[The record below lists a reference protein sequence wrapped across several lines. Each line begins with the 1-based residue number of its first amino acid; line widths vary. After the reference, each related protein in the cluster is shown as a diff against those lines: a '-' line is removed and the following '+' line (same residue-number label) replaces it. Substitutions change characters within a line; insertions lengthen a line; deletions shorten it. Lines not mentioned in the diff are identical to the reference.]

1 MSNENNQ
8 ARDSTGHNRDTQ
20 LDLFSL
26 IGGSWPPA
34 PREPEQAQYGTV
46 PKTYRRTMQRP
57 SQNERIKS
65 VNLINHLA
73 PEKRRNRPNLPS
85 TAKSLNPEEVQRPT
99 KMVNEPEKVETGILV
114 DVPGADAPEQLY
126 DSPALGSPRSAQPK
140 SSPVHAPEDIGVGSL
155 VEVATD
161 VDQHYYGVVKWIG
174 IIDDTAT
181 AGVELEESV
190 CGLGD
195 GSRGGAKLFSCAPG
209 RALFVPLPLCRRDA
223 RFRDTPPPD
232 RADLQQAQHYDQPDC
247 PIVTGVVPPLSSL
260 GTIAGKNRGIQGH
273 HNSCYLD
280 ATLFAMFTFTSVF
293 DSLLYRPPE
302 PEDSPH
308 YSEVQRVLRE
318 EVVNPLRRH
327 GYVRAD
333 RVMKLRTL
341 LERLSDVPGLTSEEK
356 DPEEFLNGLVAQILR
371 AEPFLKL
378 SSGQESYCY
387 QVFVE
392 RDRKVTFPSVQ
403 CLVQQSFRTSGVK
416 LTEDPEEFLNGL
428 VAQILRAE
436 PFLKLSSGQESY
448 CYQVFV
454 ERDRKVTFPSVQC
467 LVQQSFRTSGVKL
480 TEVPSTLI
488 IQMPRFGKQYKSY
501 ERVLP
506 TPHLDITD
514 LIEGLPQQCVLC
526 GALATWE
533 CGPCQRNC
541 EMDGSTLC
549 DRCLRLSHPS
559 TPRHRATPLKIC
571 EDMLDTPEPFDGP
584 RVFMELFAVL
594 CIETSHYVAF
604 VKTGVGHDAPWCF
617 FDSMAD
623 RKGERNGYNIPE
635 IVPLPELGACLAREG
650 ACERQLPAYSKRLLS
665 DAYMCFYRNH
675 DVAMYR

>member
-1 MSNENNQ
+1 
-8 ARDSTGHNRDTQ
+8 
-20 LDLFSL
+20 
-26 IGGSWPPA
+26 
-34 PREPEQAQYGTV
+34 
-46 PKTYRRTMQRP
+46 MQRP

-73 PEKRRNRPNLPS
+73 PEKKRNRNNLTPA
-85 TAKSLNPEEVQRPT
+85 AKSVNPEEVQHST

-114 DVPGADAPEQLY
+114 DVPGGDAPEELY
-126 DSPALGSPRSAQPK
+126 DSPALGSPRTAQPK
-140 SSPVHAPEDIGVGSL
+140 SPVHVPEDIGVGSL

-161 VDQHYYGVVKWIG
+161 VDQHYYGVVRWIG

-232 RADLQQAQHYDQPDC
+232 RADMHQAQGYDQPDC

-293 DSLLYRPPE
+293 DALLYRPPE

-403 CLVQQSFRTSGVK
+403 CLVEQSFATSGVK
-416 LTEDPEEFLNGL
+416 L
-428 VAQILRAE
+428 
-436 PFLKLSSGQESY
+436 S
-448 CYQVFV
+448 
-454 ERDRKVTFPSVQC
+454 
-467 LVQQSFRTSGVKL
+467 
-480 TEVPSTLI
+480 EVPSTLI

-526 GALATWE
+526 GALATWQ

-549 DRCLRLSHPS
+549 DRCLRLSHPT
-559 TPRHRATPLKIC
+559 TPRHKASPLKIC

>member
-34 PREPEQAQYGTV
+34 PREPEQAQYGTL
-46 PKTYRRTMQRP
+46 PNNYRRTMQRP

-73 PEKRRNRPNLPS
+73 PEKRRNRNNLTPA
-85 TAKSLNPEEVQRPT
+85 AKSVNPEEVQHST
-99 KMVNEPEKVETGILV
+99 KMVIEPEKVETGILV
-114 DVPGADAPEQLY
+114 DVPGGDAPEELY
-126 DSPALGSPRSAQPK
+126 DSPALGSPRTAQPK
-140 SSPVHAPEDIGVGSL
+140 SPVHVPEDIGVGSL

-161 VDQHYYGVVKWIG
+161 VDQHYYGVVRWIG

-232 RADLQQAQHYDQPDC
+232 RADMHQAQGYDQPDC

-293 DSLLYRPPE
+293 DALLYRPPE

-403 CLVQQSFRTSGVK
+403 CLVEQSFATSGVK
-416 LTEDPEEFLNGL
+416 L
-428 VAQILRAE
+428 
-436 PFLKLSSGQESY
+436 S
-448 CYQVFV
+448 
-454 ERDRKVTFPSVQC
+454 
-467 LVQQSFRTSGVKL
+467 
-480 TEVPSTLI
+480 EVPSTLI

-526 GALATWE
+526 GALATWQ

-549 DRCLRLSHPS
+549 DRCLRLSHPT
-559 TPRHRATPLKIC
+559 TPRHKASPLKIC

>member
-1 MSNENNQ
+1 MSKESNE

-46 PKTYRRTMQRP
+46 PKVYRRTMHRP

-65 VNLINHLA
+65 VNLINHIA
-73 PEKRRNRPNLPS
+73 PEKRKNRPNLPS
-85 TAKSLNPEEVQRPT
+85 TAKSLNLEEGQHKT
-99 KMVNEPEKVETGILV
+99 KMVNEPKKIET
-114 DVPGADAPEQLY
+114 DVPGGEIPEVLY
-126 DSPALGSPRSAQPK
+126 DSPALGSPRAAQTK
-140 SSPVHAPEDIGVGSL
+140 SSPVHAPDDIGVGSL

-195 GSRGGAKLFSCAPG
+195 GSRGGAKLFSCASG

-232 RADLQQAQHYDQPDC
+232 RAHQQMNNDDQPEC
-247 PIVTGVVPPLSSL
+247 PIVTGVVAPLNKLSS
-260 GTIAGKNRGIQGH
+260 IAGKNRGIQGH

-302 PEDSPH
+302 PEDCPQ

-341 LERLSDVPGLTSEEK
+341 LERLSDVSGLTSEEK
-356 DPEEFLNGLVAQILR
+356 DPEEFLNGLLAQILR

-392 RDRKVTFPSVQ
+392 RTGDVKFPTLQ
-403 CLVQQSFRTSGVK
+403 YLVKQSFA
-416 LTEDPEEFLNGL
+416 N
-428 VAQILRAE
+428 
-436 PFLKLSSGQESY
+436 
-448 CYQVFV
+448 
-454 ERDRKVTFPSVQC
+454 
-467 LVQQSFRTSGVKL
+467 SGVKL

-488 IQMPRFGKQYKSY
+488 IQMPRFGKQYKSF
-501 ERVLP
+501 EQVQLS
-506 TPHLDITD
+506 PHLDITD
-514 LIEGLPQQCVLC
+514 LIEGLPKQCLLC
-526 GALATWE
+526 GSLAVWE
-533 CGPCQRNC
+533 CGPCDCDC
-541 EMDGSTLC
+541 EMDGYTLC
-549 DRCLRLSHPS
+549 DRCLRLSHPNRL
-559 TPRHRATPLKIC
+559 RHKASPLNVCDEAI
-571 EDMLDTPEPFDGP
+571 ESLETFEGP

-604 VKTGVGHDAPWCF
+604 VKTDRGHDVPWCF

-635 IVPLPELGACLAREG
+635 IVSLPELGEWLGSERTRSAV
-650 ACERQLPAYSKRLLS
+650 CEERLLNYSKRLLS
-665 DAYMCFYRNH
+665 DAYMCFYRNAE
-675 DVAMYR
+675 VAMYR

>member
-46 PKTYRRTMQRP
+46 PKTYRHTMQRP

-99 KMVNEPEKVETGILV
+99 KMVNEPEKVET
-114 DVPGADAPEQLY
+114 DVPGADAPEQSY

-140 SSPVHAPEDIGVGSL
+140 STPVHAPEDIGVGSL

-416 LTEDPEEFLNGL
+416 LTE
-428 VAQILRAE
+428 
-436 PFLKLSSGQESY
+436 
-448 CYQVFV
+448 
-454 ERDRKVTFPSVQC
+454 
-467 LVQQSFRTSGVKL
+467 
-480 TEVPSTLI
+480 VPSTLI

>member
-46 PKTYRRTMQRP
+46 PKTYRHTMQRP

-114 DVPGADAPEQLY
+114 DVPGADAPEQSY

-140 SSPVHAPEDIGVGSL
+140 STPVHAPEDIGVGSL

-416 LTEDPEEFLNGL
+416 LTE
-428 VAQILRAE
+428 
-436 PFLKLSSGQESY
+436 
-448 CYQVFV
+448 
-454 ERDRKVTFPSVQC
+454 
-467 LVQQSFRTSGVKL
+467 
-480 TEVPSTLI
+480 VPSTLI